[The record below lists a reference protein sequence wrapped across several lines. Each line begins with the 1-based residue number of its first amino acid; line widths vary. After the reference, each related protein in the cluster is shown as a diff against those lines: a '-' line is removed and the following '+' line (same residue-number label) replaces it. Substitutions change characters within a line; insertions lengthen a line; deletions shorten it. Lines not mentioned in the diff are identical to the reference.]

1 MLVLTE
7 SLSVLLQ
14 PKLFWLAVC
23 FIFYLLVLKLQ
34 CHEISYFFSGTL
46 FLDPFEILSYHLTA
60 ESPYWFREE
69 VRRIIDK
76 VFREEL
82 MI

>member
-1 MLVLTE
+1 MPRE
-7 SLSVLLQ
+7 
-14 PKLFWLAVC
+14 
-23 FIFYLLVLKLQ
+23 FIFFFVFRLLFFV
-34 CHEISYFFSGTL
+34 YFIL
-46 FLDPFEILSYHLTA
+46 FFDPFEILSHHLTA

-69 VRRIIDK
+69 VQRIINK